1 DEVNP
6 WLERIF
12 RKITRSLSDILLYEE
27 DGVEEADTLV
37 IAYGTTARSARH
49 AVEMARQR
57 GRRVGFLKLKTLW
70 PFPEEIVEQAA
81 ERLHRVV
88 VPEMNLGQIVLEVER
103 VAGRRKVQR
112 VNRADGEIIKPGEI
126 LAAIEGRSL

>member
-1 DEVNP
+1 VNP